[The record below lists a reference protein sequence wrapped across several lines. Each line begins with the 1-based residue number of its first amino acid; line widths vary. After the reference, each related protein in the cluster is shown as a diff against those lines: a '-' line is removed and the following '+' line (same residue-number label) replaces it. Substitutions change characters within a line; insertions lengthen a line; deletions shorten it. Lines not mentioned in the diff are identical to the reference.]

1 MNGKAPP
8 LVFLRKLAGQHDKH
22 PLLFSDEN
30 KARGFKKQMK
40 HTPQTIYSK
49 KQAGEKITSLS
60 LYDYPSAR
68 IADEAGVDIIMVGDS
83 VGMALLGHENT
94 LGMTME
100 HMLYHTQA
108 VAKAVKRAL
117 VVADMPIHSY
127 NDPEIALKNAQRF
140 LREAGADAV
149 KLEGGATIQPQIEK
163 LMTEGISVMGH
174 VGMLPQSIGD
184 GKYRVYGKDPDEA
197 KTILEDA
204 KLLDRLGAFA
214 IVLEC
219 VPAKLAAEI
228 TKAVRCPTIGI
239 GAGPATDGQVL
250 VFQDLLGIRSGV
262 SPRFV
267 RRYANLEAIIKKAA
281 GDYCRDVQNKR
292 FPSKKESFS

>member
-1 MNGKAPP
+1 M
-8 LVFLRKLAGQHDKH
+8 KL
-22 PLLFSDEN
+22 
-30 KARGFKKQMK
+30 
-40 HTPQTIYSK
+40 TPQSIYSK
-49 KQAGEKITSLS
+49 KQAGEPITCLS

-68 IADEAGVDIIMVGDS
+68 VADEAGVDIVMVGDS

-100 HMLYHTQA
+100 SMLYHTQA
-108 VAKAVKRAL
+108 VARAAKHAL
-117 VVADMPIHSY
+117 VVGDMPVHSY
-127 NDPEIALKNAQRF
+127 NDPNLAFLNAQRF

-149 KLEGGATIQPQIEK
+149 KLEGGVKVQAQVQK
-163 LMTEGISVMGH
+163 LVTEGISVMGH

-197 KTILEDA
+197 EMILEDA
-204 KLLDRLGAFA
+204 KLLDRMGAFA

-219 VPAKLAAEI
+219 VPSKLAAEI
-228 TKAVRCPTIGI
+228 TKAVQCPTIGI
-239 GAGPATDGQVL
+239 GAGAATDGQVL

-267 RRYANLEAIIKKAA
+267 RRYANLEEIMKKAA
-281 GDYCRDVQNKR
+281 RDFCDDVIKKD
-292 FPSKKESFS
+292 FPSKKESF

>member
-1 MNGKAPP
+1 
-8 LVFLRKLAGQHDKH
+8 
-22 PLLFSDEN
+22 
-30 KARGFKKQMK
+30 MK
-40 HTPQTIYSK
+40 HTSQTIYSK
-49 KQAGEKITSLS
+49 KQAGERIVSLS
-60 LYDYPSAR
+60 LYDFPSAR
-68 IADEAGVDIIMVGDS
+68 IADEAGVDVVMVGDS
-83 VGMALLGHENT
+83 VGMALFGHENT

-108 VAKAVKRAL
+108 VAKAVKHAL

-140 LREAGADAV
+140 LKEVGADAV

-163 LMTEGISVMGH
+163 LMTAGISVMGH
-174 VGMLPQSIGD
+174 LGMLPQSIGD

-197 KTILEDA
+197 ARILEDA
-204 KLLDRLGAFA
+204 KQLDRMGTFA

-219 VPAKLAAEI
+219 VPAKLAEEI

-262 SPRFV
+262 NPRFV
-267 RRYANLEAIIKKAA
+267 RRYANLEKIMKKAA
-281 GDYCRDVQNKR
+281 GDGFHDVKNKK
-292 FPSKKESFS
+292 FPAKKESFS

>member
-1 MNGKAPP
+1 
-8 LVFLRKLAGQHDKH
+8 
-22 PLLFSDEN
+22 
-30 KARGFKKQMK
+30 MK
-40 HTPQTIYSK
+40 HTSQTIYSK
-49 KQAGEKITSLS
+49 KQAGKKIVSLS
-60 LYDYPSAR
+60 LYDYPSAK
-68 IADEAGVDIIMVGDS
+68 IADEAGVDIVMVGDS

-108 VAKAVKRAL
+108 VAKAVKNAL
-117 VVADMPIHSY
+117 VVADMPVHSY
-127 NDPEIALKNAQRF
+127 NDPELALKNAQRF

-149 KLEGGATIQPQIEK
+149 KLEGGAKIQAQIEK

-204 KLLDRLGAFA
+204 QLLDRLGAFA

-219 VPAKLAAEI
+219 VPVKLAAQI

-262 SPRFV
+262 NPRFV
-267 RRYANLEAIIKKAA
+267 RRYANLEAIMKKAA
-281 GDYCRDVQNKR
+281 GDYCRDVQKNK
-292 FPSKKESFS
+292 FPSPKESFS